1 LYFSVKLDGSGN
13 KDGSFIYW
21 TFCVWISLWI
31 FCILTI
37 HISIP
42 DLLFVLAY
50 TPPKNLTQF
59 LLEWGL
65 DTFSNCGFHTF
76 ESMRSKDLGKKI
88 LGQLNTDNGMRR
100 GSHLVACVKRVARNS
115 TMYRAQFTASVE
127 AICKSEFQPT
137 VFIIGQKYVS
147 HSSQTS

>member
-1 LYFSVKLDGSGN
+1 VNSFVNHLYSHD
-13 KDGSFIYW
+13 
-21 TFCVWISLWI
+21 TF
-31 FCILTI
+31 
-37 HISIP
+37 SIP

-65 DTFSNCGFHTF
+65 DTFSNCDFHTF
-76 ESMRSKDLGKKI
+76 ESMRSEDLGKKI
-88 LGQLNTDNGMRR
+88 LGQLNTDNGTRR